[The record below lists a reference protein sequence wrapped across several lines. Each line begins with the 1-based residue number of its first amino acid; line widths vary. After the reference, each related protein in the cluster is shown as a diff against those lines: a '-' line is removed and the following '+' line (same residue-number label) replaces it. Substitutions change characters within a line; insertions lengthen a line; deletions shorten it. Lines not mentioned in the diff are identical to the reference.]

1 MWRVCIG
8 WCKSMVLHC
17 GSYGIY
23 SKKKMMGHFFG
34 WCKYSFLT
42 TFVLES
48 RHLKKTKVQIT
59 KKKKTITQTTTIIT
73 K

>member
-8 WCKSMVLHC
+8 WYKSMVLHW

-34 WCKYSFLT
+34 WCKYSFLHHIRIRVQ
-42 TFVLES
+42 TF
-48 RHLKKTKVQIT
+48 KKNKSLNN
-59 KKKKTITQTTTIIT
+59 KKKKKITQTTTIIT